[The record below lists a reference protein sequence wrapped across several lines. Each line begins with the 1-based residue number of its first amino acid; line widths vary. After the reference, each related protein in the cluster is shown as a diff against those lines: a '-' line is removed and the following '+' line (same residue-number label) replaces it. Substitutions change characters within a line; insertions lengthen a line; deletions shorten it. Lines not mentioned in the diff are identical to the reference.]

1 MLLSFVFLAT
11 KQTVGTCLVALGLSV
26 SLSHLYIFFS
36 LSFVEFATEQGGLS
50 VDVIKKAFDATEEEF
65 LHLVRRALPARPQIA
80 SVGSCCLV
88 GAISNGELYVAN
100 LGDSRAVLGRR
111 PLEGHKNS
119 VVAERLSDDHNV
131 AVEEVRK
138 ELVALHPDDAHIV
151 VYTRGVWRVKGIIQV
166 WYLDTF
172 VLLLACNLLL
182 IAIELV
188 YFFQF

>member
-1 MLLSFVFLAT
+1 M
-11 KQTVGTCLVALGLSV
+11 
-26 SLSHLYIFFS
+26 
-36 LSFVEFATEQGGLS
+36 
-50 VDVIKKAFDATEEEF
+50 
-65 LHLVRRALPARPQIA
+65 HLVRRALPARPQIA

-111 PLEGHKNS
+111 DLEGHKNS

-131 AVEEVRK
+131 ADEEVRK

-166 WYLDTF
+166 WWYLDTF

-188 YFFQF
+188 

>member
-1 MLLSFVFLAT
+1 LSFVFLAT
-11 KQTVGTCLVALGLSV
+11 KRTVGTCLVALGLSL
-26 SLSHLYIFFS
+26 SLSHLFFFFS

-65 LHLVRRALPARPQIA
+65 LHLVKRALPARPQIA

-88 GAISNGELYVAN
+88 GAISNDELYVAN
-100 LGDSRAVLGRR
+100 LGDSRAVLGRGA
-111 PLEGHKNS
+111 LEGKKKS

-138 ELVALHPDDAHIV
+138 ELEALHPDDAHIV

-166 WYLDTF
+166 WHL
-172 VLLLACNLLL
+172 
-182 IAIELV
+182 
-188 YFFQF
+188 